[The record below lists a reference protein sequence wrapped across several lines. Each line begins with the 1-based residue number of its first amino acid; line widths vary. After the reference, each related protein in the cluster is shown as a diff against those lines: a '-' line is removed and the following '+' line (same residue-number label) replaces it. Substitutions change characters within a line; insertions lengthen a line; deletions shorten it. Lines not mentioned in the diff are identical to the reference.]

1 MFLGDWLGRRA
12 WLTPDKV
19 ALIDAAHGNRPIT
32 YRQWN
37 QAANRSAQL
46 LRTLGAGKGDRVAI
60 LAHNCVEFLDVWFA
74 CGKLGAILQTL
85 NWRLT
90 PRELVEL
97 IRDAGPKVLV
107 HGPEFVD
114 QVHGLREAGL
124 ESVTRLA
131 LDADARAFPD
141 DRCHDER
148 DGLGDTAP
156 PPVELDWDDPWVL
169 CYTGGTTGISKGAIL
184 THGNITW
191 NAINTVV
198 SWGLTPDDVTLL
210 NAPLFHTGGL
220 NVFTAPLVQIGG
232 TSIVCRRF

>member
-1 MFLGDWLGRRA
+1 VFLGDWLGRRA
-12 WLTPDKV
+12 LLTPDKV
-19 ALIDAAHGNRPIT
+19 ALIDATRGNRPIT

-46 LRTLGAGKGDRVAI
+46 LRTLGAGKGDLVAI
-60 LAHNCVEFLDVWFA
+60 LAHNCVEFLDAWFA

-114 QVHGLREAGL
+114 QVRGLREAGL

-131 LDADARAFPD
+131 LDADARAFPN
-141 DRCHDER
+141 DRR
-148 DGLGDTAP
+148 FRTIVAMMSVTGLAMRP
-156 PPVELDWDDPWVL
+156 RRRSSSA
-169 CYTGGTTGISKGAIL
+169 GTTPGSSATRGGRPGLPKG
-184 THGNITW
+184 
-191 NAINTVV
+191 
-198 SWGLTPDDVTLL
+198 P
-210 NAPLFHTGGL
+210 F
-220 NVFTAPLVQIGG
+220 
-232 TSIVCRRF
+232 